1 MNHLVDNNV
10 VLGALPTSISDEEA
24 LHQELVLTDD
34 VAVDVAVD
42 VNSDGGDDDAAKKV
56 TKEDTM
62 IKICNH
68 PGCGKLRLAMAWL
81 IHQFECHKVVVDTNS
96 GEDMNVDG

>member
-10 VLGALPTSISDEEA
+10 VLGALPASINDEEA

-34 VAVDVAVD
+34 VAVDF
-42 VNSDGGDDDAAKKV
+42 NSDGGDDDAAKTV
-56 TKEDTM
+56 TEEDTM

-68 PGCGKLRLAMAWL
+68 PGCGKLRLAMPWR